1 MGVGDR
7 GTTPAVGSGRPC
19 FLSVAEAARLI
30 ESRRLSPVELT
41 QSVLERIDETEPRVH
56 AYATRLD
63 KMALASARSAET
75 AISAGDYRGPL
86 HGIPIALKDLFYVAG
101 VPTSAGSDVLSD
113 FVPGHDATV
122 TERLRQAGAV
132 CVGKTVTHEFAYGQN
147 AAPTRNPWDLERTP
161 GGSSAGS
168 GAAVAAHSCLAAMGT
183 DTAGSIRMPASVNG
197 VVGLKPTYG
206 RVSRYG
212 VVPLS
217 WSLDHCGPLTKS
229 VEDAALVL
237 NAIGGHDPRDPASA
251 RVPLGD
257 LTRDLRVG
265 VRGLRLGVPRKH
277 FFDRIHRT
285 VGDAVERAL
294 GVLEHL
300 GAVRVEVEI
309 PHIDLCVA
317 VGMGILLPEAS
328 SIHQSWLRQYADRYD
343 AGTRR
348 MLEAGELVLATDY
361 LRAQRARSLVKHGFE
376 SVFRDRRLDA
386 LITPSEP
393 TVATRLDQ
401 MTIDFGHGSVE
412 AGFSVWTRQTI
423 PFNVSGMPA
432 LSVPCGFS
440 EHTLADVRAGRVAA
454 GLPIGLHIA
463 GRPFDEATV
472 LRIGF
477 AYESATDWDIRRA
490 PL

>member
-1 MGVGDR
+1 MGVADKR
-7 GTTPAVGSGRPC
+7 TTVSVDSGRPC
-19 FLSVAEAARLI
+19 FLSVSEAARLI
-30 ESRRLSPVELT
+30 QSRRLSPVELT
-41 QSVLERIDETEPRVH
+41 RSVLERIDETEPQVH
-56 AYATRLD
+56 AYVTRLD
-63 KMALASARSAET
+63 EAALESARGAEA

-101 VPTSAGSDVLSD
+101 VPTSAGSEVLAD

-122 TERLRQAGAV
+122 TERLRLAGAV

-183 DTAGSIRMPASVNG
+183 DTGGSIRMPASVDG

-229 VEDAALVL
+229 VEDAALVM

-251 RVPLGD
+251 RVPVGD
-257 LTRDLRVG
+257 LTRDLRAG

-294 GVLEHL
+294 GVLENL

-328 SIHQSWLRQYADRYD
+328 SIHQSWLRQHADRYD
-343 AGTRR
+343 PGTRR

-376 SVFRDRRLDA
+376 SVFRDRHLDA
-386 LITPSEP
+386 LITPTEP

-401 MTIDFGHGSVE
+401 MSIDFDDGSAE
-412 AGFSVWTRQTI
+412 PGFSVWTRQTI

-432 LSVPCGFS
+432 LSIPCGFS
-440 EHTLADVRAGRVAA
+440 EDFSEGVAA
-454 GLPIGLHIA
+454 GLPVGLHIA

-477 AYESATDWDIRRA
+477 AYESATDWTVRRA
-490 PL
+490 PV